1 MQFFC
6 PLGHLLECSESRIG
20 QRSRCPTCGAEFVVP
35 KVVAAPNEQSRS
47 PTERQTPELPAIG
60 PSFSLGSVLGGTS
73 RQGLETETPL
83 IRRPSA
89 VFASETATAATSA
102 PVDEERLVHIPCPA
116 GHELETPFSMIGQ
129 DVMCPI
135 CRAEFRLHYNR
146 SREYRAEQ
154 QQQRQRRE
162 QKLGRTW
169 MTWSLVAAALVL
181 CGFALMIAI
190 SMSR

>member
-6 PLGHLLECSESRIG
+6 PLGHLLECSASQIC

-35 KVVAAPNEQSRS
+35 QVVATPNERSRQATEQQS
-47 PTERQTPELPAIG
+47 PELPAIG
-60 PSFSLGSVLGGTS
+60 PGFSLGPAHVGKS
-73 RQGLETETPL
+73 RQALETEAPL

-89 VFASETATAATSA
+89 VFASETATAAS
-102 PVDEERLVHIPCPA
+102 VDEERLVHIPCPA
-116 GHELETPFSMIGQ
+116 GHELETPFSMIGK

-135 CRAEFRLHYNR
+135 CQAEFRLHYNR
-146 SREYRAEQ
+146 SREHRTEQ
-154 QQQRQRRE
+154 QQERVRRE
-162 QKLGRTW
+162 QKVGRTW

-190 SMSR
+190 SMSH